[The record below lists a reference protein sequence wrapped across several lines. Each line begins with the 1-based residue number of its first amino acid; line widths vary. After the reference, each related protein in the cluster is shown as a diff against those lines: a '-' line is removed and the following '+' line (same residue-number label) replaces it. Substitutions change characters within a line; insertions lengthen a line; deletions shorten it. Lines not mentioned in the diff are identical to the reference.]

1 MNNYEYIITSLPD
14 ITTGWKF
21 GEKDPEDYIEEIVS
35 LCSDKDRELI
45 EFLMSG
51 FMDENLNAEFYAKAL
66 THKNRFISEYFRF
79 DLNVRNAKVK
89 YLNKA
94 LGRPISKDV
103 LTFPDDAP
111 QAVLEAVAEEFEEA
125 TDLEAVFACGDLLS
139 RERGIDN
146 LMWGKIENLVIFNY
160 FDINTILGFI
170 TKLNI
175 VARWYRLDEQTGR
188 EMFKRLVDEVRGT
201 FTGVDYNG

>member
-1 MNNYEYIITSLPD
+1 MKNYEYIVASLPD

-21 GEKDPEDYIEEIVS
+21 GEKGPEDYIEEIVS
-35 LCSDKDRELI
+35 LCSDKDRKLI

-51 FMDENLNAEFYAKAL
+51 YLEENLNAGFYGKAL
-66 THKNRFISEYFRF
+66 THKDAFIREFFRF

-94 LGRPISKDV
+94 LGRDAEKDV
-103 LTFPDDAP
+103 LLFGEDTP
-111 QAVLEAVAEEFEEA
+111 QAVLDAAAEEFEEA
-125 TDLEAVFACGDLLS
+125 ADLETILNTGDILS
-139 RERGIDN
+139 RERGIDD
-146 LMWGKIENLVIFNY
+146 LMWEKIDSLTTFNY
-160 FDINTILGFI
+160 FDIDAILGFI

-175 VARWYRLDEQTGR
+175 VARWYKLDEQTGR

-201 FTGVDYNG
+201 FKGVEYNG

>member
-1 MNNYEYIITSLPD
+1 MKNYEYIVASLPD

-21 GEKDPEDYIEEIVS
+21 GEKGPEDYIEEIVS
-35 LCSDKDRELI
+35 LCSDKDRKLI

-51 FMDENLNAEFYAKAL
+51 YLEENLNAGFYGKAL
-66 THKNRFISEYFRF
+66 THKDAFIREYFRF

-94 LGRPISKDV
+94 LGRDAEKDV
-103 LTFPDDAP
+103 LLFGEDTP
-111 QAVLEAVAEEFEEA
+111 QAVLDAVAEEFEEA
-125 TDLEAVFACGDLLS
+125 ADLETILNTGDILS
-139 RERGIDN
+139 RERGIDD
-146 LMWGKIENLVIFNY
+146 LMWEKIDSLTTFNY
-160 FDINTILGFI
+160 FDIDAILGFI

-175 VARWYRLDEQTGR
+175 VARWYKLDEQTGR

-201 FTGVDYNG
+201 FKGVEYNG